1 MDSILAIRK
10 GGAVKRFHTIT
21 MLKENLNS
29 SHSWGVATLIQDIAP
44 DCSKDILL
52 AALYHDVAEH
62 ITGDVSAPTKWKYPA
77 LQEALRRVE
86 CEVDANL
93 GINVLLSV
101 EEARL
106 LKFADM
112 ADLVLTCVSEYRL
125 GNTEVV
131 EVILRGVTYLED
143 QAWTPQCVAYLPKIK
158 SYVKEMV
165 K

>member
-10 GGAVKRFHTIT
+10 GGSVKRFHTLT

-44 DCSKDILL
+44 NCSKDVLL

-77 LQEALRRVE
+77 LQEALRQVE
-86 CEVDANL
+86 REVEGNL
-93 GINVLLSV
+93 GIHIQLST
-101 EEARL
+101 EEERL

-112 ADLVLTCVSEYRL
+112 ADLVLTCSAEYRL
-125 GNTEVV
+125 GNSEVA
-131 EVILRGVTYLED
+131 EVILRGITYLED

-158 SYVKEMV
+158 SHVKELL